1 MKAFCHLFISLV
13 IMSVVRM
20 AGSIPAQA
28 AVMGTAFTY
37 QGQLTS
43 SGTPV
48 SGTCNFTFKLYDALS
63 GGTQVGSTLTKTG
76 VTLTNGLFTT
86 TLNFGSSAFSGNARW
101 LQIAAKCGSDAA
113 YTTLSPRQELTPTP
127 YAIRAGSAIFENA
140 GGVVRNTGAHA
151 TDDFVFGSPQLAD
164 DGDTNH
170 YARMFFDKTKAAF
183 RAGRVD
189 GTQWDDTN
197 VGTFSTA
204 LGADTT
210 ARGSRSTALGANT
223 IASGNTATAMGYS
236 TTASGFYATALG
248 FYTTAESYL
257 ETVIGRYNT
266 DYTPASTTSWDA
278 NDRLF
283 VIGNG
288 TDSATRADALV
299 MLKNGN
305 TTLNGELD
313 VMSTAS
319 DDNPAVYGE
328 HAVTDYYGVGVQGK
342 GGKKGVEGIV
352 EPTGSQHYA
361 GVYGSVN
368 GGSGTNLGVYGNA
381 SGSGTNYGVYATA
394 SGGTTNWAGYFNGN
408 LAYTGTLSNPSDIRL
423 KENLRPIEDA
433 IDKLVALRGIY
444 FNNVGSEQ
452 RKVGV
457 IAQEVETVLPE
468 AVTEDAEGY
477 KYVSYPMLT
486 PVLIEA
492 VKELKA
498 ENDTLKAEL
507 AQQQAALDLL
517 VQRLAALEQAAQM
530 PVAAVEQGNK

>member
-140 GGVVRNTGAHA
+140 GDVVRNTGAHA

-183 RAGRVD
+183 RAGRVN

-204 LGADTT
+204 LGA
-210 ARGSRSTALGANT
+210 NT
-223 IASGNTATAMGYS
+223 IASGNT
-236 TTASGFYATALG
+236 ATALG

-288 TDSATRADALV
+288 MDSATRADALV

-313 VMSTAS
+313 VMSMAS
-319 DDNPAVYGE
+319 DHSPAVYGE

-368 GGSGTNLGVYGNA
+368 GGSGTNLGVYGGA

-394 SGGTTNWAGYFNGN
+394 SEGTTNWAGYFNGD
-408 LAYTGTLSNPSDIRL
+408 LAYTGTLSNQSDIRL

-530 PVAAVEQGNK
+530 PVVAVEQGNK